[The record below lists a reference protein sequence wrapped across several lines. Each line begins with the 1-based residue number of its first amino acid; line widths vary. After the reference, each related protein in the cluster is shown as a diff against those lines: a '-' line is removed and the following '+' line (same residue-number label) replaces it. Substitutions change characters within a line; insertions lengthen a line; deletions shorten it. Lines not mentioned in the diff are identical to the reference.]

1 MDVIVVGGGV
11 IGCAVAWE
19 LATRGASVRLLDQ
32 RDVGAG
38 ASWAS
43 AGVLC
48 PWLDGSYTALTPM
61 LAESSAMY
69 EGLLARLTSVTGR
82 TVEFRRN
89 GTLEVAL
96 SEDELPRLE
105 AIADA
110 HARHRVP
117 HALLSAAEATAREP
131 ALSPHVCGAVHVPT
145 HGYVDVPALVQA
157 MADAAERAGARFQP
171 SAQVLGLG
179 SSGNGVMVTGAD
191 ETWSADAVV
200 LATGAWSGLLSV
212 ADAAAAPVRPIRG
225 QLLRFRGTSNPTH
238 SIWSAHGY
246 LVPWSDGTL
255 LVGATHEDVG
265 FDEANTDDAIASL
278 TACARAMV
286 PSLADAPLIDAR
298 AGLRPWSADA
308 IPIIGRSSSVPG
320 VTWATGHG
328 RNGVMLAPL
337 TAMMAADLV
346 LEGRAGPGSALT
358 APARFGL

>member
-1 MDVIVVGGGV
+1 MLVIVVGTGV

-32 RDVGAG
+32 REVGAG

-69 EGLLARLTSVTGR
+69 EGLLARLTSATGR

-96 SEDELPRLE
+96 TENELPRLE
-105 AIADA
+105 AIAHA
-110 HARHRVP
+110 HAKHGVP
-117 HALLSAAEATAREP
+117 HALLSAAQAIALEP
-131 ALSPHVCGAVHVPT
+131 ALNPGACGAVHVPA
-145 HGYVDVPALVQA
+145 HGYVDVPALVQT
-157 MADAAERAGARFQP
+157 MADAAERAGARIRPF
-171 SAQVLGLG
+171 AQVLDLG
-179 SSGNGVMVTGAD
+179 SSGSGVLVTGAD

-200 LATGAWSGLLSV
+200 LATGAWSGRLSV
-212 ADAAAAPVRPIRG
+212 SDAAAAPVRPIRG

-238 SIWSAHGY
+238 SMWSAHGY
-246 LVPWSDGTL
+246 LVPWSDGTV

-265 FDEANTDDAIASL
+265 FDESNTDDAIASL
-278 TACARAMV
+278 TACAREMV

-298 AGLRPWSADA
+298 AGLRPYSADGM
-308 IPIIGRSSSVPG
+308 PIIGRSSSVPG
-320 VTWATGHG
+320 LTWATGHG

-337 TAMMAADLV
+337 TARMVADLV
-346 LEGRAGPGSALT
+346 LEGRAGAFDALSSPT
-358 APARFGL
+358 RFGL